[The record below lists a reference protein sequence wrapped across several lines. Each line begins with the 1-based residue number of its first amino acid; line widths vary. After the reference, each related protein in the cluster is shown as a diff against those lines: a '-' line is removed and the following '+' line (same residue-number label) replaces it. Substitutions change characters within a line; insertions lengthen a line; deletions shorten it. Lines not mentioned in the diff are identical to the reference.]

1 MRTQKLIF
9 GTVAVALCCSCETD
23 RISVAWPPG
32 HVNVPNCKPQVKY
45 QGASFE
51 IQGVKIPVPQLG
63 GAAEVGGIKVDPKV
77 LNQAYYTTQILDT
90 SYHDNCELLR
100 AFSTDKAKFEAAVQ
114 EMRDSQTK
122 LQQLAMSLQVPQ
134 QPTASPAPQPATTAA
149 AKPATGQAAQPAAA
163 AGAKPATSPAPQP
176 AAKAKAVKHRLAN
189 WVASYSKK
197 NKAAIVKAPVKPN
210 TALGL
215 PPAAPTPPPPPK

>member
-1 MRTQKLIF
+1 MKTFMLPLSL
-9 GTVAVALCCSCETD
+9 VALLCSCQSSK
-23 RISVAWPPG
+23 IAVAWPPG
-32 HVNVPNCKPQVKY
+32 YAYVPNCKPQVKY

-63 GAAEVGGIKVDPKV
+63 GAAEVGGVKVDPKV

-122 LQQLAMSLQVPQ
+122 LAQLAISLQSAQ
-134 QPTASPAPQPATTAA
+134 QPTASPAPQPTTTTS
-149 AKPATGQAAQPAAA
+149 AKPAASPAATTSA
-163 AGAKPATSPAPQP
+163 AKPATSPAPQP

-197 NKAAIVKAPVKPN
+197 SKAATVKTPAKPN
-210 TALGL
+210 TSLGL
-215 PPAAPTPPPPPK
+215 PASAPTPTPVPK